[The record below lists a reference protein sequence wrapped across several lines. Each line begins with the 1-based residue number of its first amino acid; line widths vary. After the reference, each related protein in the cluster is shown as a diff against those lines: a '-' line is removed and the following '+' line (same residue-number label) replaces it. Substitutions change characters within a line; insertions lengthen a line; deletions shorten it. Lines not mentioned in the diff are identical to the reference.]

1 MLAGCVAFAL
11 MGSMTHLLAEE
22 QHCDWQVL
30 AVARAGL
37 ALVFGFILARAC
49 GAQLVL
55 WRPRTL
61 WIRGLAG
68 SISMV
73 CTFYALTRLPVSHVL
88 TVTQMFPIWVA
99 LLSWPLLGEIPGAG
113 VWLAVGS
120 AAFGVLMIHAPHGQQ
135 FEGNFA
141 LVAAAVASLF
151 TAVAMLGLHR
161 LRNIHP
167 WAIVVHFSAIALVFC
182 VASVFLFERHI
193 PLDRLLSP
201 RPLLLLLAL
210 GVSATAGQLFLT
222 RAFADGSPTRVS
234 VVGLTQIVFALPL
247 DLLLLGSKTVGPET
261 LLGISLIMVPTA
273 WVMLARSSAE
283 HLSAEE
289 RDGASG
295 NSPVGLIAETWKRPG
310 QRS

>member
-22 QHCDWQVL
+22 QHCDWQIL

-37 ALVFGFILARAC
+37 ALVFGFALACAS
-49 GAQLVL
+49 GARLVL

-68 SISMV
+68 SVSMI

-99 LLSWPLLGEIPGAG
+99 FLSWPLVGEIPGAG
-113 VWLAVGS
+113 VWLAVGC
-120 AAFGVLMIHAPHGQQ
+120 AVFGVVLIHAPHGQQ

-141 LVAAAVASLF
+141 LAAAAVASLF

-161 LRNIHP
+161 LRDLHP
-167 WAIVVHFSAIALVFC
+167 WAIVVHFSAVALIFC
-182 VASVFLFERHI
+182 VASVFLFERQI
-193 PLDRLLSP
+193 PLERLLAP
-201 RPLLLLLAL
+201 RPLLLMLAL

-222 RAFADGSPTRVS
+222 KAFADGSPTRVS

-247 DLLLLGSKTVGPET
+247 DLLLIGSKTIGSET
-261 LLGISLIMVPTA
+261 LLGIALIVAPTA
-273 WVMLARSSAE
+273 WVMLARANTEHARSAE
-283 HLSAEE
+283 A
-289 RDGASG
+289 D
-295 NSPVGLIAETWKRPG
+295 
-310 QRS
+310 